1 LKKGFIAK
9 EFFNIIIFW
18 RNAMFNKSLLV
29 FLFFMVFISCS
40 PKIMAPPEIDLLNY
54 ERVGLISF
62 SSNNVE
68 SQADEMAT
76 KLFLQEISSFQ
87 KRVQVIEL
95 GTLDEVLG
103 LINKATLNQGAVKAI
118 GEHFG
123 VASFFHG
130 EINVSDVKRSSRNVT
145 PKVITR
151 VIFRMTLNISLTIR
165 LYSTETGAT
174 LWADSAYKE
183 KNLDQVLHSPDS
195 IPDFDIK
202 AQNEVHKK
210 LAEHLVH
217 ELIRDFRPS
226 KMRP

>member
-1 LKKGFIAK
+1 
-9 EFFNIIIFW
+9 
-18 RNAMFNKSLLV
+18 MFNKSLLV

-62 SSNNVE
+62 SSINVE

>member
-1 LKKGFIAK
+1 
-9 EFFNIIIFW
+9 
-18 RNAMFNKSLLV
+18 MFNKSILI

-40 PKIMAPPEIDLLNY
+40 SKIMAPPEIDLLHY

-62 SSNNVE
+62 SSKNVE

-76 KLFLQEISSFQ
+76 KHFLQEISHFQ
-87 KRVQVIEL
+87 KGVQVIEI

-103 LINKATLNQGAVKAI
+103 QINKVTLNQEAVKAI

-130 EINVSDVKRSSRNVT
+130 EINVSDVKSSSREVT
-145 PKVITR
+145 PKVISR
-151 VIFRMTLNISLTIR
+151 VIFRMNLNISLTIR

-183 KNLDQVLHSPDS
+183 KNVDQILNSPDS
-195 IPDFDIK
+195 TPDFDIK
-202 AQNEVHKK
+202 YKNKVHKK
-210 LAEHLVH
+210 LTEYLVH
-217 ELIRDFRPS
+217 ELIRDFRPA
-226 KMRP
+226 KRRP